1 MGCSDGVKEK
11 NLGPLI
17 PPNAEQ
23 QQPIEAAARAQ
34 FEPFL
39 QSKQDPNFNFKEVEE
54 EIFSGQGLKKMKAY
68 ISPISKEDLDKKR
81 ISFWGTRT
89 EGNEQTWMF
98 LKQLC
103 EMPSNESDNLNVML
117 EAFGLIPYN
126 NCINITYDAS
136 GALYEIPNY
145 CINEPYKYEIIEN
158 EKERPKEEK
167 ITFKFK
173 GTHKTKITCSN
184 YETVEKIKK
193 RLGKKFE
200 VEIDKIRLFF
210 YGKEMKNNFELWNY
224 NVSQDCVVILMIIS
238 NN

>member
-1 MGCSDGVKEK
+1 MGCSDSSSEKKENEPK
-11 NLGPLI
+11 PEEVI
-17 PPNAEQ
+17 Q
-23 QQPIEAAARAQ
+23 QSLTNTRRR

-39 QSKQDPNFNFKEVEE
+39 QSKQDPNFNFPEVEE
-54 EIFSGQGLKKMKAY
+54 DIFIGNGLKKMKGY

-98 LKQLC
+98 LKQIC
-103 EMPSNESDNLNVML
+103 EMSDEENDNINVML
-117 EAFGLIPYN
+117 EAFGLVPYK

-145 CINEPYKYEIIEN
+145 CINEPYKYEIVEN
-158 EKERPKEEK
+158 EKEKPKEEK
-167 ITFKFK
+167 VSFRLK

-184 YETVEKIKK
+184 YETIEKVKQKI
-193 RLGKKFE
+193 GKKYK

-210 YGKEMKNNFELWNY
+210 YGKELKNDLELWNY
-224 NVSQDCVVILMIIS
+224 NVSNDCVVILMI
-238 NN
+238 NNNI